1 MRYSRSSGVAVVAIA
16 VGLLAASTGAA
27 QALPQDDQQETEML
41 RRVAQLEATIDALR
55 SEYDARLA
63 TIEQQL
69 AELRGDPTE
78 AAVDAVASAGEV
90 MSVEERAELER
101 ELAAILGEPATAAA
115 APQNPGQGGQR
126 FASQTRN
133 LNELNPEIS
142 ATGDVSAIFTDG
154 TGNPG
159 ANQFRFNEFEV
170 ALQAPL
176 DPYSAAKF
184 FFGQEDGEF
193 KLEEGYI
200 EYNALP
206 GGLGVKAGEMRLDFG
221 KLNRWH
227 HHALPQADRP
237 LVHQTVWGEAGL
249 GGLGASLSWL
259 PVPFLGDY
267 NEIIVQVTN
276 DDNDVAFSGR
286 GFDQPVFLIHESNYV
301 DLSDASYLEIG
312 LSAAT
317 GTNDFA
323 GEFRTQ
329 VYGTDWNFNWVP
341 PAASLYRGFE
351 LRGELLYQRR
361 DGPGGIVGS
370 LGAYSYGVY
379 KLNRRSFVG
388 LRGDWTELPEEPGA
402 SLWGASPYFEWWQSE
417 WARFRFQYS
426 YASRLLEKLEPE
438 HRFYFQVFWAIGPH
452 KHEKY

>member
-1 MRYSRSSGVAVVAIA
+1 MRHSPYGVAVVAFA
-16 VGLLAASTGAA
+16 VGLVAASTGTA
-27 QALPQDDQQETEML
+27 QALPQDDQQATEL
-41 RRVAQLEATIDALR
+41 SVRVAQLETAIDELR
-55 SEYDARLA
+55 NDYDTRLA
-63 TIEQQL
+63 AIEREL
-69 AELRGDPTE
+69 AELRGSRPDTTGGE
-78 AAVDAVASAGEV
+78 VASEAEA
-90 MSVEERAELER
+90 MSEDERADLER
-101 ELAAILGEPATAAA
+101 ELAAILGEPEEVAAT
-115 APQNPGQGGQR
+115 PQNPGQGGQR
-126 FASQTRN
+126 FTSQNRN

-142 ATGDVSAIFTDG
+142 ATGDVSATFADR
-154 TGNPG
+154 TGDPT

-170 ALQAPL
+170 AIQAPL

-184 FFGQEDGEF
+184 FVVQEDGEF

-227 HHALPQADRP
+227 QHALPQADRP
-237 LVHQTVWGEAGL
+237 LVHQAVWGEGGL

-259 PVPFLGDY
+259 PAPFLGGY

-276 DDNDVAFSGR
+276 DDNDTSFSGR

-317 GTNDFA
+317 GTNDLA
-323 GEFRTQ
+323 GDFRTQ

-361 DGPGGIVGS
+361 DGPDGSVGS
-370 LGAYSYGVY
+370 LGTYTYGVF
-379 KLNRRSFVG
+379 KASRRSFVG
-388 LRGDWTELPEEPGA
+388 LRADWTELPEEPGV

-426 YASRLLEKLEPE
+426 YASRRVEDPQPE
-438 HRFYFQVFWAIGPH
+438 HRFYLQLTWALGPH